1 VDKPN
6 SDSPRSTAPPVP
18 AGQLTPLS
26 LLERVRSRDP
36 QAWHRLV
43 ELYQPLVLAWCHR
56 AGVTSIDAEDVA
68 QEVFAAA
75 ASALDHFRR
84 DRPGDTFC
92 GWLRVISRNQI
103 LQLFRRSKGRPR
115 PEGGSDAWENLQEIA
130 DPLPGPAEEESEEMG
145 QLYLRAVKRV
155 RGEFADRT
163 WQAFWLSTVED
174 RDTAVVAQ
182 ELNMT
187 PNNIRQARSRV
198 LRRLREEV
206 GDLIE

>member
-1 VDKPN
+1 VDGPN
-6 SDSPRSTAPPVP
+6 GDSPRSTPSPVQ
-18 AGQLTPLS
+18 AGQVTPLS

-43 ELYQPLVLAWCHR
+43 ELYQPLVLAWCRR
-56 AGVTSIDAEDVA
+56 AGVTSTDAEDVA
-68 QEVFAAA
+68 QEVFAAV

-84 DRPGDTFC
+84 DRPGDTFR
-92 GWLRVISRNQI
+92 GWLRVITRNQI
-103 LQLFRRSKGRPR
+103 WQLFRRSKGRPR
-115 PEGGSDAWENLQEIA
+115 AEGGSDAWEHLQEIA

-145 QLYLRAVKRV
+145 QLYLRAVELV
-155 RGEFADRT
+155 RGEFEDRT

-174 RDTAVVAQ
+174 RDPAVVGQ

-187 PNNIRQARSRV
+187 PNNVRQARSRV

-206 GDLIE
+206 GDLLD